1 MIELV
6 LKYRLFIAGTN
17 FALSGSQQLLQS
29 RHVMMLIR
37 DEQIVKRNSDGIH
50 FTLVIALSL
59 AILFYA
65 IRKLDMKKDRSPLL
79 LREQETTVI
88 VLLDTAIEG
97 WQLAL
102 KQPQLE
108 EQTKREAAAR
118 QLSILLIEKLVFL
131 RC

>member
-1 MIELV
+1 ME
-6 LKYRLFIAGTN
+6 FIS
-17 FALSGSQQLLQS
+17 L
-29 RHVMMLIR
+29 
-37 DEQIVKRNSDGIH
+37 
-50 FTLVIALSL
+50 LVIALSL